1 MRIEKILITALCL
14 ALLCI
19 ASAGTASAA
28 EPQTYKNSIGMEF
41 VLIPA
46 GSFEWEADVEESRNA
61 FGEPVRTVITP
72 ARKVTISKPFY
83 LGIYEVT
90 QEQWYAVMGNNPA
103 KFLGRHNP
111 VEQVSWD
118 EVQVFIRKLNQ
129 KEGTTR
135 YRLPTEAEWELA
147 AGGGTGT
154 RYFFGGSEGALGQ
167 YAWYRDNS
175 GGNTHSVGQKK
186 PNRYGLYDIYGN
198 VWEWVQDWYGE
209 YPKRAATDPKGPT
222 SGSSRVVRGGG
233 WGDYA
238 ENCRSGYRGDDS
250 PGYRLGGVGFRLA
263 LSPE

>member
-83 LGIYEVT
+83 LGTYEVT

-111 VEQVSWD
+111 VEHPPGKLVGIQYRHVSVD
-118 EVQVFIRKLNQ
+118 
-129 KEGTTR
+129 
-135 YRLPTEAEWELA
+135 P
-147 AGGGTGT
+147 
-154 RYFFGGSEGALGQ
+154 
-167 YAWYRDNS
+167 DM
-175 GGNTHSVGQKK
+175 
-186 PNRYGLYDIYGN
+186 N
-198 VWEWVQDWYGE
+198 VDRQ
-209 YPKRAATDPKGPT
+209 RRRT
-222 SGSSRVVRGGG
+222 
-233 WGDYA
+233 
-238 ENCRSGYRGDDS
+238 
-250 PGYRLGGVGFRLA
+250 
-263 LSPE
+263 